1 MHAQSINTTNT
12 SRYSRLPP
20 CGHLA
25 NTDTPML
32 GTLGKSP
39 VETIIA
45 TTAKPIC
52 GAQQF
57 VLFYS
62 SHSGNFGSIL
72 VTNCN

>member
-32 GTLGKSP
+32 RTLGKSP

-45 TTAKPIC
+45 TIWQNLYAVPNNLYCST
-52 GAQQF
+52 
-57 VLFYS
+57 
-62 SHSGNFGSIL
+62 L
-72 VTNCN
+72 VTAETLEVSW